1 MVTELV
7 DHLSVE
13 SIVLVCQNT
22 SDRPLL
28 IRWLKLVGLPVV
40 VTDAEHVEET
50 LSRRRSSLYLTV
62 GKGEKI
68 IFTQVV

>member
-13 SIVLVCQNT
+13 SIVMVCQNT

-40 VTDAEHVEET
+40 VTDAGNVEET